1 MTRARVQ
8 SNNADEAFVYQQ
20 IQKGFLAYIK
30 GTKTETAVPHLSLS
44 DIENFMIEI
53 PSIGEQKQI
62 GAFFEQLDTLITL
75 HQRELEETKTY
86 KKTLAK
92 LLLTGIVRVQG

>member
-1 MTRARVQ
+1 M
-8 SNNADEAFVYQQ
+8 
-20 IQKGFLAYIK
+20 
-30 GTKTETAVPHLSLS
+30 KT
-44 DIENFMIEI
+44 IEI
-53 PSIGEQKQI
+53 PWTCFAEQKDI
-62 GAFFEQLDTLITL
+62 GDCIDTLDNLITL

>member
-1 MTRARVQ
+1 M
-8 SNNADEAFVYQQ
+8 
-20 IQKGFLAYIK
+20 
-30 GTKTETAVPHLSLS
+30 KTETAVPHLSLN
-44 DIENFMIEI
+44 DIADFTVTMPITD
-53 PSIGEQKQI
+53 EQRQI
-62 GAFFEQLDTLITL
+62 GAFFENLDTLITL

>member
-1 MTRARVQ
+1 MVH
-8 SNNADEAFVYQQ
+8 
-20 IQKGFLAYIK
+20 I
-30 GTKTETAVPHLSLS
+30 TKEG
-44 DIENFMIEI
+44 M
-53 PSIGEQKQI
+53 EQKDVIIPPNTKEQQEI
-62 GAFFEQLDTLITL
+62 GAFFLQLDNLITL

>member
-1 MTRARVQ
+1 MNLGQYSGQ
-8 SNNADEAFVYQQ
+8 SAQP
-20 IQKGFLAYIK
+20 GLAVGNLIALENVVPNK
-30 GTKTETAVPHLSLS
+30 AEQSKISSILTA
-44 DIENFMIEI
+44 
-53 PSIGEQKQI
+53 
-62 GAFFEQLDTLITL
+62 LDTLITL

>member
-1 MTRARVQ
+1 M
-8 SNNADEAFVYQQ
+8 NYQTN
-20 IQKGFLAYIK
+20 KSK
-30 GTKTETAVPHLSLS
+30 KK
-44 DIENFMIEI
+44 IENITTGNTMQTYSLASDMQEFEVDV
-53 PSIGEQKQI
+53 PKYEEQKAI
-62 GAFFEQLDTLITL
+62 AEYFANLDNLITL